1 MEFTKRLRDG
11 VRRGDITCSVR
22 ICMRPHVKRGNRYRM
37 GEGQIEIDSIEQI
50 ELADVTPKLARE
62 SGFDG
67 VVDLLKIAK
76 HGPGTNVYLVRFHYL
91 PPGVQPSSGASRPRA
106 AATRQRRAKS
116 DSRRQRERLARIL
129 ARLPEAKAVTHDTH
143 LSLEVRKKRF
153 GYFLDDHHGDGRI
166 ALQCKASADLRDML
180 EEQAPAQFHVPKYLG
195 HKGWVGLWLDVGP
208 VDWSAVQLALRE
220 AYLLVAPKA
229 LTQVKAQAR
238 DGQRSTRS
246 GW

>member
-1 MEFTKRLRDG
+1 MEFTRRLRDG

-22 ICMRPHVKRGNRYRM
+22 IWMRPHVKRGNRYRM
-37 GEGQIEIDSIEQI
+37 GEGQIEIDSIEEI

-91 PPGVQPSSGASRPRA
+91 PPGVQPSPGARPPRA
-106 AATRQRRAKS
+106 AARQRRAKS

-129 ARLPEAKAVTHDTH
+129 ARLPGAKAVTHDTH

-180 EEQAPAQFHVPKYLG
+180 EEQAPVQFYVPKYLG
-195 HKGWVGLWLDVGP
+195 HKGWVGLWLDVAP

-229 LTQVKAQAR
+229 LTRVKAQAR
-238 DGQRSTRS
+238 DGQRSARS